1 MAIIIMSAFFLALA
15 ITGIVTVLF
24 IASSRSVRKFELI
37 HWVGAVLCVAVTS
50 VFIARTIVLEKAAKQ
65 VNHSTYVATTLGP
78 ELWIC

>member
-37 HWVGAVLCVAVTS
+37 HWVGAILCVAVTS
-50 VFIARTIVLEKAAKQ
+50 DSLPEPLVWEKPQ
-65 VNHSTYVATTLGP
+65 NR
-78 ELWIC
+78 